1 MLLTMTFPYFI
12 GEVLAE
18 NFQTLEMALASPSQS
33 APDIQRVLL
42 RRPSQSSSP
51 SLITPEVQAVDFC
64 RSKPKLV
71 ELEKMLFSLANGSVS
86 LQEAKDSCLS
96 LLCDSINT
104 KEIFNVFCSCSW
116 TDRYRDPAI
125 SQLFYELVN
134 IQQDSSDYALLLNE
148 LEIACEELLKVL
160 THLGTPNTLQF
171 NIVSLLHNLSRLD
184 DLPQSHL
191 EAVQSY
197 LEEIARALW
206 PYSRPSAPDLW
217 MSEAFCDAQCDVLKA
232 CGTFLEAKCPVNTEK
247 TFQKISSKLISSELS
262 QYSRFRLLEIQ
273 ELRSSG
279 WKLPVA
285 AVNYYNATY
294 QKVHCKN
301 DL

>member
-1 MLLTMTFPYFI
+1 MTFPYFI

-51 SLITPEVQAVDFC
+51 SLVTPEVQAVDFC

-86 LQEAKDSCLS
+86 VQEAKDSCLS

-104 KEIFNVFCSCSW
+104 KEIFNVFCCCSW
-116 TDRYRDPAI
+116 TDRYRDPTI

-134 IQQDSSDYALLLNE
+134 IQQDSSDYTLLLNE

-247 TFQKISSKLISSELS
+247 TFQKISAKLISSELS

-273 ELRSSG
+273 ELRSFG